1 MKKKKVNEK
10 KIQEERVLLEDQ
22 KLSNFLKNG
31 KQMDY
36 RKKGNLCLKYAQ
48 ARIAVP
54 VGIVLWKL
62 QNQGYGSGR
71 VSGLWEG
78 ALAG

>member
-1 MKKKKVNEK
+1 MKK

-22 KLSNFLKNG
+22 KLSNFLKDG

-36 RKKGNLCLKYAQ
+36 RKKGNLCLRYAQ

-54 VGIVLWKL
+54 VGIVLWEL
-62 QNQGYGSGR
+62 QNQGYNSGR
-71 VSGLWEG
+71 VSWSTCRVMN
-78 ALAG
+78 